1 MTQLDDLRLKLREA
15 DHEFLRKEQL
25 LRAENSD
32 LLHRLEDAERRN
44 EELSQSVLEVSKP
57 LVKQLEALQSTHNKK
72 IANFEKNEQAIM
84 AKLSM

>member
-1 MTQLDDLRLKLREA
+1 MRLKLREA
-15 DHEFLRKEQL
+15 DQEFLKKEQL

-57 LVKQLEALQSTHNKK
+57 LVKQLEALQSAHNKK
-72 IANFEKNEQAIM
+72 FANFEKNEHM
-84 AKLSM
+84 LMTKLSM

>member
-1 MTQLDDLRLKLREA
+1 MNQLDDLRLKLREA
-15 DHEFLRKEQL
+15 DHEFLRKEQI
-25 LRAENSD
+25 LRTENSD

-57 LVKQLEALQSTHNKK
+57 LVKQLEALQSTYNKK
-72 IANFEKNEQAIM
+72 IASFEKNEQTIM